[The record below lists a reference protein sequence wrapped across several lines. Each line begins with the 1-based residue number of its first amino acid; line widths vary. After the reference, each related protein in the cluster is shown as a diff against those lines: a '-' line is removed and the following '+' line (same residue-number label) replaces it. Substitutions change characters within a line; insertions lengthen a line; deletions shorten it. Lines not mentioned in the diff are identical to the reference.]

1 MQAVHRGMNGFLLA
15 ASTMRYSMHPLSSNI
30 DSLSMTS
37 PQPQDQPSSQF
48 SLLRQRRF
56 APFFWTQ
63 FLGAF
68 NDNVFKTA
76 LLTILTYDAL
86 NWTTLDVGLLN
97 NLIPGLFILPF
108 VLFSAT
114 AGQCAEKFEK
124 ARLSRYVKLLEIG
137 IMALAGYGWMTHN
150 LWVLVAAIA
159 GMGLHSTLFGPV
171 KYAYLPQQLKPSE
184 LIGGNGVIEMGT
196 FVGILLGEVLGA
208 VLVVQRPW
216 GLTLVAISTVG
227 VALLGWGASLG
238 IPLTPAPV
246 PELKINWNPFSETV
260 RNLRFSRQ
268 NRPVYLAMLG
278 NSWFWF
284 YGAIVLAQFP
294 LFARDYLHGDHNVF
308 VLLLT
313 IFSLG
318 IGAGSLLCERLS
330 GHRIEIGLVP
340 FGAIGLSIFAI
351 DLFIASS
358 GYSVAV
364 AANAAA
370 LGMGDFIAQH
380 GSLRILFDCLM
391 IGVFGGF
398 YIVPL
403 FALIQVRCDPQHL
416 SRTIAGMNILNALFM
431 VAAALLAMLLLR
443 AGLNIPQIFLVTGIL
458 NALVAAYIFSL
469 VPEFLVRF
477 LAWLLIH
484 TIHRVRS
491 VNAER
496 LPSHGAAILVC
507 NHVSYLDAVV
517 IMAVSPRPIRFV
529 MDHTIFRIP
538 VLSWLFRT
546 ARAIPIAPAREDMQ
560 VMSRAYVEIAQ
571 ALHEGDLVCIFPEG
585 KLTRDG
591 DINEFKQGVARI
603 IEQSPVP
610 VIPMALRGLWGG
622 SLLTY
627 SKKNPFNRSFRR
639 GPFSRL
645 ELAIGEPLAPETVT
659 PALLQQKVSE
669 LRGDW
674 K

>member
-1 MQAVHRGMNGFLLA
+1 MSMN
-15 ASTMRYSMHPLSSNI
+15 SS
-30 DSLSMTS
+30 
-37 PQPQDQPSSQF
+37 PPSSQF

-86 NWTTLDVGLLN
+86 SWTTMDAGLLN

-114 AGQCAEKFEK
+114 AGQFAEKFEK
-124 ARLSRYVKLLEIG
+124 GRFVRAIKLLEIG
-137 IMALAGYGWMTHN
+137 IMTVAAYGWMTHN
-150 LWVLVAAIA
+150 VWVLVAAIA

-171 KYAYLPQQLKPSE
+171 KYAYLPQQLKPAE

-196 FVGILLGEVLGA
+196 FVGILLGEVMGA
-208 VLVVQRPW
+208 VLVVQPW
-216 GLTLVAISTVG
+216 GLVLVALATIV
-227 VALLGWGASLG
+227 VAVLGWVASIG
-238 IPLTPAPV
+238 IPLTPAAAPS
-246 PELKINWNPFSETV
+246 LKINWNPFTETV

-268 NRPVYLAMLG
+268 NRPVFLAMLG

-284 YGAIVLAQFP
+284 YGAIILAQFP
-294 LFARDYLHGDHNVF
+294 LFARDYLHGDHNIF

-313 IFSLG
+313 VFSLG

-340 FGAIGLSIFAI
+340 FGAIGLSVFAI
-351 DLFIASS
+351 DLFVASS
-358 GYSVAV
+358 GYSNTATVGIGGF
-364 AANAAA
+364 
-370 LGMGDFIAQH
+370 LMQH
-380 GSLRILFDCLM
+380 GSVRILFDCLM
-391 IGVFGGF
+391 IGMFGGF

-403 FALIQVRCDPQHL
+403 FALIQVRCDQQHL
-416 SRTIAGMNILNALFM
+416 SRTIAGMNILNSLFM
-431 VAAALLAMLLLR
+431 VVAAVLAIILLR
-443 AGLNIPQIFLVTGIL
+443 AGLNIPQLFLVTAVL

-469 VPEFLVRF
+469 VPEFMLRF

-496 LPSHGAAILVC
+496 LPVKGAAVLVC
-507 NHVSYLDAVV
+507 NHVSYLDAIV
-517 IMAVSPRPIRFV
+517 IMAISPRPIRFV
-529 MDHTIFRIP
+529 MDHNIFKIP
-538 VLSWLFRT
+538 VLSWVFRT
-546 ARAIPIAPAREDMQ
+546 AGAIPIAPAREDMQ

-591 DINEFKQGVARI
+591 AISPFKSGISRI

-610 VIPMALRGLWGG
+610 VIPMALRGLWGN
-622 SLLTY
+622 LLSH
-627 SKKNPFNRSFRR
+627 SKLNPFERSFRY

-645 ELAIGEPLAPETVT
+645 ELAVGEPIAPEAAT

-669 LRGDW
+669 LRGEW
-674 K
+674 Q

>member
-1 MQAVHRGMNGFLLA
+1 MASNQA
-15 ASTMRYSMHPLSSNI
+15 SN
-30 DSLSMTS
+30 
-37 PQPQDQPSSQF
+37 QF
-48 SLLRQRRF
+48 SLLSQRRF

-76 LLTILTYDAL
+76 LLTILTYDAI
-86 NWTTLDVGLLN
+86 NWTAMDVGLLN

-114 AGQCAEKFEK
+114 AGQFAEKFEK
-124 ARLSRYVKLLEIG
+124 SRLSRYVKVLEIG
-137 IMALAGYGWMTHN
+137 IMGIAAWGWMTHN

-216 GLTLVAISTVG
+216 GLMLVAAATVG
-227 VALLGWGASLG
+227 VALLGWLASLG
-238 IPLTPAPV
+238 IPITPAPA
-246 PELKINWNPFSETV
+246 PELKINWNPFTEMV

-268 NRPVYLAMLG
+268 NRPVFLAMLG

-284 YGAIVLAQFP
+284 YGAIILAQFP
-294 LFARDYLHGDHNVF
+294 LFAKDYLHGDHNVF

-313 IFSLG
+313 VFSLG

-351 DLFIASS
+351 DLFAASN
-358 GYSVAV
+358 GYSNTVTV
-364 AANAAA
+364 G
-370 LGMGDFIAQH
+370 LSGFVAQH

-403 FALIQVRCDPQHL
+403 FALIQVRCDQQHL

-431 VAAALLAMLLLR
+431 VAAALLAMVLLR
-443 AGLNIPQIFLVTGIL
+443 AGLTIPDIFLVTAIL

-491 VNAER
+491 VNAEY
-496 LPSHGAAILVC
+496 LPKHGAAVLVC

-529 MDHTIFRIP
+529 MDHNIFRIP

-546 ARAIPIAPAREDMQ
+546 ARAIPIAPAKENMT
-560 VMSRAYVEIAQ
+560 VNSRAYVEIAQ

-585 KLTRDG
+585 KLTRNG
-591 DINEFKQGVARI
+591 DINDFKQGVAKI

-610 VIPMALRGLWGG
+610 VIPLALRGLWG
-622 SLLTY
+622 SLL
-627 SKKNPFNRSFRR
+627 SHRKLNPFERSFRR

-645 ELAIGEPLAPETVT
+645 ELTVGAPLAPDAVT
-659 PALLQQKVSE
+659 PALLQQRVAE
-669 LRGDW
+669 LRGNW